1 VKETFVAV
9 TCWAQGEK
17 HADADEMSVSTD
29 LMKTKM
35 ERKE

>member
-1 VKETFVAV
+1 VTVTGLKEKSTLMLMRN
-9 TCWAQGEK
+9 
-17 HADADEMSVSTD
+17 EMSVSAD